1 MTTDKLNE
9 RILQKAE
16 DELYNEIEKFIAI
29 LNSKAEY
36 DPYEYVDVGEKDKE
50 TTIRL
55 GNANSFKYTL
65 QRMIKATYLKSLHT
79 KKINKILNQY
89 EL

>member
-1 MTTDKLNE
+1 MKTDKLNE

-16 DELYNEIEKFIAI
+16 DELNEEVSKFIAI
-29 LNSKAEY
+29 LNSKADY
-36 DPYEYVDVGEKDKE
+36 DPYEYVDLGEKGKE
-50 TTIRL
+50 TTIEL

-79 KKINKILNQY
+79 KKINKILNHY

>member
-16 DELYNEIEKFIAI
+16 DELNEEVTKFIAI
-29 LNSKAEY
+29 LNSKADY
-36 DPYEYVDVGEKDKE
+36 DQYERIDIGDAKNVN
-50 TTIRL
+50 L
-55 GNANSFKYTL
+55 GNMNSFKYTL

>member
-16 DELYNEIEKFIAI
+16 DELNEEVTKFIAI
-29 LNSKAEY
+29 LNSKADY
-36 DPYEYVDVGEKDKE
+36 DQYERIDIGNAKNVN
-50 TTIRL
+50 L
-55 GNANSFKYTL
+55 GNMNSFKYTL